1 MRPQGASCGGPA
13 GGRADDDPVPRT
25 SLALSVVLK
34 VGMIGDSQI
43 GKTSLMVKYVEVRSL
58 RGGRELGAGTQMLIS
73 QCMVQGSFDEE
84 YVQTLGA
91 SLSCGCE

>member
-58 RGGRELGAGTQMLIS
+58 RGGAGTQMLIS
-73 QCMVQGSFDEE
+73 QCTVQGSFDEE